1 MRTDALVIQRLK
13 GFFARRACVL
23 LALCVLSASSV
34 AAAQQKSAA
43 ASASP
48 TTDTEVPLLLNA
60 ATDRGP
66 ATDLDSLPGPTVPAT
81 APASI
86 GGYRVPDLTDRQNF
100 SAALQLIILLTVLSL
115 APAILIMMTCFTRI
129 IIVLSL
135 LRQALGTQ
143 QLPPNQVLIG
153 LAMFM
158 TFLVMGPTWR
168 RVNNEALRPYLDGS
182 MDPPAALAAAEVP
195 VREFMI
201 VQIEKAGNAQDVLL
215 FHQFSGEKSVPE
227 HWSDVGTMT
236 LIPGFMLSE
245 LKTAFLMGF
254 KIYLP
259 FLIIDIVISTI
270 LISMGMMMLP
280 PVMISLPFKL
290 LLFVLVDG
298 WHLITKGLMGS
309 FGVT

>member
-1 MRTDALVIQRLK
+1 MRKDALAKIF
-13 GFFARRACVL
+13 GSL
-23 LALCVLSASSV
+23 LALCALSAPAHAS
-34 AAAQQKSAA
+34 AQQKSAA
-43 ASASP
+43 DDP
-48 TTDTEVPLLLNA
+48 DLPRRLTE
-60 ATDRGP
+60 DHGP
-66 ATDLDSLPGPTVPAT
+66 GTGLDSLDSLPAT
-81 APASI
+81 APNPRAPDGTSL
-86 GGYRVPDLTDRQNF
+86 GVGNYRIPDLTDRDNF
-100 SAALQLIILLTVLSL
+100 SAALQLVVVLTVLSL

-158 TFLVMGPTWR
+158 TFLVMGPTWN
-168 RVNNEALRPYLDGS
+168 RVNNEALRPYLDG
-182 MDPPAALAAAEVP
+182 AIGQQEALERAQVP

-201 VQIEKAGNAQDVLL
+201 LQVERSGNQDDVLL
-215 FHQFSGEKSVPE
+215 FHQFAGAKKEE
-227 HWSDVGTMT
+227 LRWNDVGTMS

-298 WHLITKGLMGS
+298 WHLITQNLMGS
-309 FGVT
+309 FGVTS

>member
-1 MRTDALVIQRLK
+1 MRTDALVK
-13 GFFARRACVL
+13 RRWLAHGAWVL
-23 LALCVLSASSV
+23 GALWVLSAP
-34 AAAQQKSAA
+34 AAAVAQAKFAG
-43 ASASP
+43 P
-48 TTDTEVPLLLNA
+48 DDDVPRQLNA
-60 ATDRGP
+60 NEDRGP
-66 ATDLDSLPGPTVPAT
+66 GTGMEEPLALGPAG
-81 APASI
+81 APL
-86 GGYRVPDLTDRQNF
+86 GGFNVPDLTKRENF
-100 SAALQLIILLTVLSL
+100 SAALQLIIVLTVLSL

-153 LAMFM
+153 LALFM
-158 TFLVMGPTWR
+158 TFLVMGPTWK
-168 RVNNEALRPYLDGS
+168 RVNDEALKPYLDG
-182 MDPPAALAAAEVP
+182 AIGQKEALERAQGP
-195 VREFMI
+195 VREFMMEQ
-201 VQIEKAGNAQDVLL
+201 VQRQRNDEDVLL
-215 FHQFSGEKSVPE
+215 FAEFARQDPPPE
-227 HWSDVGTMT
+227 NFEDVGTLS

-309 FGVT
+309 FGVVT

>member
-1 MRTDALVIQRLK
+1 MRTDALTTTIL
-13 GFFARRACVL
+13 GLL
-23 LALCVLSASSV
+23 LALCAVSAP
-34 AAAQQKSAA
+34 AR
-43 ASASP
+43 ASAQEKSTGP
-48 TTDTEVPLLLNA
+48 ADDRRFPLRLTE
-60 ATDRGP
+60 DHGP
-66 ATDLDSLPGPTVPAT
+66 ATGLDSVDSLPPPTPAPGTPGGASLGVGPYK
-81 APASI
+81 I
-86 GGYRVPDLTDRQNF
+86 PDLTDRDNF
-100 SAALQLIILLTVLSL
+100 SAALQLVVVLTVLSL

-158 TFLVMGPTWR
+158 TFLVMGPTWQ
-168 RVNNEALRPYLDGS
+168 RVNGEALRPYLDG
-182 MDPPAALAAAEVP
+182 AITQQVALERAQVP

-201 VQIEKAGNAQDVLL
+201 LQVERAGNQEDVVL
-215 FHQFSGEKSVPE
+215 FHQFSGAKKEE
-227 HWSDVGTMT
+227 LRWSDVGTMS

-290 LLFVLVDG
+290 LLFVLVNG
-298 WHLITKGLMGS
+298 WHLITQGLMVS